1 MKNKIIARNV
11 HEEDGDHQ
19 QHDDVPHKDHSQEKH
34 DHKDDKREDCQ
45 EHWEHFSYNDN
56 DLEWGLRIEYSA
68 LEQLVS
74 GDKIDTIILPFKISY
89 VHLLHI
95 SEF

>member
-19 QHDDVPHKDHSQEKH
+19 QHEQEKH

-45 EHWEHFSYNDN
+45 EH
-56 DLEWGLRIEYSA
+56 
-68 LEQLVS
+68 
-74 GDKIDTIILPFKISY
+74 
-89 VHLLHI
+89 
-95 SEF
+95 